1 MSSSTSRV
9 SSAWTAGTAGTAAA
23 GAGTEALGGGAG
35 VNPWPQ
41 ATPRASEQ
49 LNSKIDVL
57 TDVYLALSG
66 KRVTG

>member
-1 MSSSTSRV
+1 V
-9 SSAWTAGTAGTAAA
+9 AA